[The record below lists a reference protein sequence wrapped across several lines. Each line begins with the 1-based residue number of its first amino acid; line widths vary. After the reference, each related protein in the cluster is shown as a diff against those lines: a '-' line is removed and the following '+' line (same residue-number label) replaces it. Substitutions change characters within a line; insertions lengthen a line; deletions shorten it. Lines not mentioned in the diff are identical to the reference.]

1 MDVVASDIADTEL
14 GKYGIGPKAPSST
27 KDELKAGEPVGV
39 WENMTNKAIGSHPS
53 PERRRFMEGVGTLV
67 DAAHMGSYLTP
78 AGPYVAAT
86 DFAHGL
92 ASGNPTEAFLSA
104 SGLQGRAAK
113 ALGMATSTLMPD
125 SAQAGPL
132 SKALNAIRAYHGSP
146 HKFDR
151 FDISKIG
158 TGEGAQAYGHGLYF
172 AESEPVAWS
181 YKHSTSGKQ
190 ATHSFDDTPLDDP
203 RSFYSIEDRLKS
215 EGNWRQAKALR
226 EYMNANEPDIGLRI
240 RQMKDWHRNDPEMVK
255 AIDDLSGRVKTSV
268 SPGHMYEVDIHA
280 NPEHM
285 LDWDKPLS
293 YQSPIVKKALS
304 SAHEAR
310 GMPDISEF
318 LSSETN
324 PGMDA
329 YESLGRTWGGKSY
342 GSPKAAEALR
352 EAGIPGIRYLDQ
364 GSRGAGE
371 GTSNYVVFDPSI
383 IEILRRYKDGGAV
396 EGRVEDAGEAPAAG
410 PSPEWQDIMRR
421 MYGSRKP

>member
-280 NPEHM
+280 DPEHM
-285 LDWDKPLS
+285 LDFDKPIRE
-293 YQSPIVKKALS
+293 QSAYERLKKHWDERL
-304 SAHEAR
+304 
-310 GMPDISEF
+310 GDPDIVAER
-318 LSSETN
+318 LGIHPETTGGGLYWN
-324 PGMDA
+324 LAGYRNQAPDA
-329 YESLGRTWGGKSY
+329 SKQLT
-342 GSPKAAEALR
+342 
-352 EAGIPGIRYLDQ
+352 EAGIPGIKYLDQ